1 MSAAGSTEFLSWGRY
16 PREYPDHVHAPW
28 WRHEELP
35 RAASLLPRGCGRSYG
50 DSCLNAGGT
59 LIHTARLDRVLDF
72 DRERGVVRCE
82 SGMTLARLLDL
93 VVPSGWFPPVMPGTR
108 HVSIGGAIA
117 NDVHGKNHHVA
128 GSFGRHVLRFELARS
143 DGARLECSPDMHE
156 DLFAATIGGLGLT
169 GLVTWAEIALKPI
182 RSANLDMETIAF
194 AGIGEFLALSRESN
208 ERFEHTVAWIDSTQR
223 RGVAGRGLFM
233 RANPVDEPDGSL
245 ARPVAAP
252 RLRIPF
258 DFPAAALSRTAMSL
272 FNALHYRAAR
282 RGKRRVHYA
291 PFFHP
296 LDGIGDWNRIYG
308 ARGLLQHQCVVPL
321 AEAPGAVAEMLGA
334 IASAGEASFLS
345 VLKVFGDRP
354 SPGMLSFPRPGVT
367 LALDFP
373 VRAATLDLLD
383 RLDRVVMEA
392 GGAVYPAK
400 DARMSPATFAAS
412 FPRVGEFARHVDP
425 AFSSSFWRRVRRDG

>member
-1 MSAAGSTEFLSWGRY
+1 MSAAGIADFPSWGRY
-16 PREYPDHVHAPW
+16 PREYPERVHAPW
-28 WRHEELP
+28 WRHEDLP
-35 RAASLLPRGCGRSYG
+35 SAVSLLPRGCGRSYG

-59 LIHTARLDRVLDF
+59 LIHTAHLDRVIAF
-72 DRERGVVRCE
+72 DRERGIVRCE
-82 SGMTLARLLDL
+82 SGMTLAQLLEL
-93 VVPSGWFPPVMPGTR
+93 AVPAGWFPPVLPGTR

-117 NDVHGKNHHVA
+117 NDVHGKNHHDA

-143 DGARLECSPDMHE
+143 DGARLECSPDVHGE
-156 DLFAATIGGLGLT
+156 LFAATIGGLGLT
-169 GLVTWAEIALKPI
+169 GLATWVEIALKPI

-194 AGIGEFLALSRESN
+194 AGMDEFLALSRESN
-208 ERFEHTVAWIDSTQR
+208 ERFEHAVAWIDSTSR
-223 RGVAGRGLFM
+223 ADGLGRGLFM
-233 RANPVDEPDGSL
+233 RANHVDESDGSL
-245 ARPVAAP
+245 SQPLAAP
-252 RLRIPF
+252 RFRVPF
-258 DFPAAALSRTAMSL
+258 DFPAATLSRPAVSL
-272 FNALHYRAAR
+272 FNAFHYRAAS
-282 RGKRRVHYA
+282 RGTRRVHYA

-296 LDGIGDWNRIYG
+296 LDAIGDWSRLYG

-321 AEAPGAVAEMLGA
+321 GEAPGAMAGMLRE

-373 VRAATLDLLD
+373 VRPATLDLLE
-383 RLDRVVMEA
+383 RLDRVVTEA

-412 FPRVGEFARHVDP
+412 FPRVEEFSRHVDP
-425 AFSSSFWRRVRRDG
+425 AFSSSFWRRVRGHG